1 MFTTFTAVCF
11 FIICAIYLFPK
22 GRGQKTTSTRSE
34 PARSVNEKGEREV
47 RREIYPRFCTDEET
61 NRQTSRRFKE
71 LFSQFKTGDYI
82 DREPGGDV
90 RYKNTVFS
98 VWEDHF
104 EMGFVN
110 DYADFDNDDEDVDYL
125 RFQFRYDVIEDVV
138 IHPPKFERDPVYMV
152 IKRLRTKRFREMLFE
167 FHGPDR
173 ESMAAEAKRRILK
186 ERDRYLGRIQK
197 KTNAN

>member
-1 MFTTFTAVCF
+1 MFTTFTAICF

-22 GRGQKTTSTRSE
+22 GKGSKTAAYRAE
-34 PARSVNEKGEREV
+34 PSQHEDENGEKVV
-47 RREIYPRFCTDEET
+47 RREIYPDFCNDEEMK
-61 NRQTSRRFKE
+61 RQISRRFKE

-98 VWEDHF
+98 VLEDHF

-110 DYADFDNDDEDVDYL
+110 DYADFDNEEEDVDSL

-138 IHPPKFERDPVYMV
+138 IHPPKYEREPVYMV

-173 ESMAAEAKRRILK
+173 ESMAAEAKRRILE
-186 ERDRYLGRIQK
+186 ERDRYLERIK
-197 KTNAN
+197 LETK